1 MRRLSFTVVA
11 ATLIVLMHQGGIPAA
26 SAAGGGTGTISY
38 LALGDSVAFGF
49 QPGRGET
56 NGYVGRLW
64 RRIRQEIPA
73 LRLRN
78 VSCPGETSRSM
89 ITGEHSRCH
98 YAAGSQ
104 LDAAVS
110 FLEAHPGE
118 VAFITIDIGAND
130 LVARCLDW
138 DTGLLDKACVVD
150 QRPRLQ
156 TRLTRIVDALTA
168 AGPGVPIVGMTYYNP
183 LLGLWG
189 LVPGGR
195 ALARADQ
202 RAWAVLTPGS
212 RGLTST
218 PGPRW
223 RTWRRPSGS
232 TTSRTP
238 SWCVAAVGSPS
249 TSPSPASGRGSARR
263 DSSPTCTR
271 TGRATGRSRA
281 RSTGSSRF
289 CCRNGVPA
297 LPSGR
302 WPGDGQSEV
311 SLRTATGASAGL
323 RARGRASRLAASART
338 RRSRRHPARR
348 P

>member
-1 MRRLSFTVVA
+1 MRRLSLAVVA

-26 SAAGGGTGTISY
+26 SAGGGTGTASY

-49 QPGRGET
+49 QPGRGKT

-64 RRIRQEIPA
+64 RDIREEIPA

-78 VSCPGETSRSM
+78 VSCPGETSRSL
-89 ITGEHSRCH
+89 ISGKHSSCH

-118 VAFITIDIGAND
+118 VAFITIDIGGND
-130 LVARCLDW
+130 LVNRCLDW
-138 DTGLLDKACVVD
+138 DIGLLEKACVVD

-156 TRLTRIVDALTA
+156 ARLTRIVDALTA

-202 RAWAVLTPGS
+202 RAWAAFNA
-212 RGLTST
+212 GLATAYADAGAT
-218 PGPRW
+218 VAD
-223 RTWRRPSGS
+223 
-232 TTSRTP
+232 
-238 SWCVAAVGSPS
+238 VAATFRIDDFKDTVMVR
-249 TSPSPASGRGSARR
+249 GRGRLPVNVALACKWTWFCSK
-263 DSSPTCTR
+263 
-271 TGRATGRSRA
+271 
-281 RSTGSSRF
+281 RF
-289 CCRNGVPA
+289 FLDLHPNRKGY
-297 LPSGR
+297 R
-302 WPGDGQSEV
+302 QI
-311 SLRTATGASAGL
+311 
-323 RARGRASRLAASART
+323 ART
-338 RRSRRHPARR
+338 FNRELQVLLP
-348 P
+348 

>member
-168 AGPGVPIVGMTYYNP
+168 AGPGVPIVGMTYYNVFLP
-183 LLGLWG
+183 LGDSD
-189 LVPGGR
+189 VN
-195 ALARADQ
+195 ARVA
-202 RAWAVLTPGS
+202 AANAVLA
-212 RGLTST
+212 ST
-218 PGPRW
+218 YAAAGVP
-223 RTWRRPSGS
+223 
-232 TTSRTP
+232 
-238 SWCVAAVGSPS
+238 VADVAG
-249 TSPSPASGRGSARR
+249 AFGSAERVCAW
-263 DSSPTCTR
+263 TWFCTH
-271 TGRATGRSRA
+271 
-281 RSTGSSRF
+281 F
-289 CCRNGVPA
+289 A
-297 LPSGR
+297 LI
-302 WPGDGQSEV
+302 
-311 SLRTATGASAGL
+311 
-323 RARGRASRLAASART
+323 RT
-338 RRSRRHPARR
+338 RPATA
-348 P
+348 